1 VSLNASRHTSAW
13 SPLLV
18 PAFRALWIASTVSS
32 IGTWMQNVGVA
43 WLMTTLT
50 PSPLLVALIQT
61 ATSVPVL
68 LVGLPAGA
76 LADLVDRRRLLLV
89 TQTWMLL
96 AAMVLG
102 GLTIA
107 DRTTPVALL
116 VLTFA
121 LGLGG
126 AANSPAWQAIIPELV
141 PRPRLAAAVALNG
154 AGFNVARAVGPA
166 LGGLLVAALGPGF
179 VFVLN
184 ALSFLAT
191 LLVLYRWRRVPVERS
206 GPAEH
211 LFEALRAGLRYVRF
225 APVLRALL
233 GRSAIFV
240 LCASALWA
248 LLPVVARQR
257 LGLDSSGYGLLLAC
271 LGSGA
276 VSGAF
281 LLQRLRSLLTL
292 DWLVAVASVVFGLG
306 TLALGWVD
314 SLPVVAVAL
323 VAAGLAWLIV
333 MSSFNLAAQ
342 TVAPAWVSARVIG
355 TYLLVSQ
362 GGLALGSLLWGVV
375 ADQLAITI
383 ALTVAGAGLVVGLAA
398 APFWRLQRAERLDLR
413 PSTVMG
419 RVPPAE
425 EDVDGS
431 RGPVLVIAEYR
442 VPAENG
448 VEFARVMQELRV
460 VRRRDGALRWGLFHD
475 PAEPNRYLE
484 TFVIGSWAE
493 HLRQHTRATMADQ
506 SIQTRVRELAD
517 GPPVVRH
524 LLSAEV

>member
-1 VSLNASRHTSAW
+1 V
-13 SPLLV
+13 
-18 PAFRALWIASTVSS
+18 VSS
-32 IGTWMQNVGVA
+32 LGTWMQNVGTA

-76 LADLVDRRRLLLV
+76 LADLIDRRRLLLV
-89 TQTWMLL
+89 TQSWMLL
-96 AAMVLG
+96 AAAALG
-102 GLTIA
+102 GLTLA
-107 DRTTPVALL
+107 NATTPVVLL

-126 AANSPAWQAIIPELV
+126 AMNSPAWQAIIPELV

-154 AGFNVARAVGPA
+154 AGFNVARAAGPA
-166 LGGLLVAALGPGF
+166 LGGLLVAAFGPGA
-179 VFVLN
+179 VFLLN
-184 ALSFLAT
+184 AVSFLAT
-191 LLVLYRWRRVPVERS
+191 LLVLYRWRRVPLPRS

-211 LFEALRAGLRYVRF
+211 LFEALSAGVRYVRF
-225 APVLRALL
+225 APVLQALL
-233 GRSAIFV
+233 GRSALFV

-271 LGSGA
+271 LGLGA

-281 LLQRLRSLLTL
+281 VLQRLRALMPL
-292 DWLVAVASVVFGLG
+292 DWLVAVASVFFGLG

-314 SLPVVAVAL
+314 SLPIVAL
-323 VAAGLAWLIV
+323 ALAAAGLAWLIV

-342 TVAPAWVSARVIG
+342 TAAPAWVSARVIG

-375 ADQLAITI
+375 AEQFNISG
-383 ALTVAGAGLVVGLAA
+383 ALTLAGAGLGLGLIA
-398 APFWRLQRAERLDLR
+398 APVWRLQRAERLDLR
-413 PSTVMG
+413 PSAHMG
-419 RVPPAE
+419 PLSVAE
-425 EDVDGS
+425 EEIDGS
-431 RGPVLVIAEYR
+431 RGPVLVTAEYR
-442 VPAENG
+442 VRPENRD
-448 VEFARVMQELRV
+448 EFVRAMQELRI

-475 PAEPNRYLE
+475 PTEPTRYLE
-484 TFVIGSWAE
+484 TFLIGSWAE
-493 HLRQHTRATMADQ
+493 HLRQHHRATMADQ
-506 SIQTRVRELAD
+506 TIERRVQALAES
-517 GPPVVRH
+517 PPRVKH
-524 LLSAEV
+524 LVSAEPS